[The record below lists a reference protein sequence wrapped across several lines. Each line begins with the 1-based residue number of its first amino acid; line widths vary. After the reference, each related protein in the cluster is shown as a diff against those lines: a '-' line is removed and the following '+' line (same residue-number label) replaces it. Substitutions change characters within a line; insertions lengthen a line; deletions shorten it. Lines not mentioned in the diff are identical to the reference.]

1 MSILPFI
8 EGEPIAGRQLIG
20 QDLAWL
26 TTRRQAGIERF
37 QKTGLPTQKLESC
50 VAQLNSDFIRV
61 KSLW

>member
-37 QKTGLPTQKLESC
+37 QKTGLPTQKFGKLEIYAS
-50 VAQLNSDFIRV
+50 ASFG
-61 KSLW
+61 